1 MAMQLSFR
9 LDALKLSQNAYSKF
23 SDGISFDGTGVL
35 VTIAFAVSFINGRV
49 RTGP

>member
-1 MAMQLSFR
+1 MAMALFFR
-9 LDALKLSQNAYSKF
+9 LDALKFSKNAYSNF

-35 VTIAFAVSFINGRV
+35 VTVAFDVSFNGRV

>member
-35 VTIAFAVSFINGRV
+35 VTIAFGVSFINGRV

>member
-1 MAMQLSFR
+1 MAMALFFR
-9 LDALKLSQNAYSKF
+9 LDALKFSKNAYSNF

-35 VTIAFAVSFINGRV
+35 VTIAFGVSFNGLV